1 MILSREFYSRDTVE
15 VAKSLLGKM
24 LVRVIDGN
32 ILSGMIV
39 ETEAYTR
46 DDPASHAYRGVT
58 ARNKVMFGDVGHA
71 YVYFIYGNHYCLN
84 VVAKSKDMEAG
95 AVLIRAVEP
104 IQGIEFMMRNRGR
117 SARISIEMLT
127 NGPGKLTKAL
137 SIDSRHNGLDL
148 TVGGE
153 LYIEEGLSI
162 KDRDIVATGRI
173 GISEGIDR
181 PWRFII
187 RDNRFVSTR
196 KGLLAVG

>member
-153 LYIEEGLSI
+153 LYIEEGQSI

-181 PWRFII
+181 LWRFII

>member
-15 VAKSLLGKM
+15 VAKSLLGKI

-46 DDPASHAYRGVT
+46 DDPASHAYRGIT
-58 ARNKVMFGDVGHA
+58 ARNKVMFEDVGYA

-104 IQGIEFMMRNRGR
+104 IQGIEFMIRNRVR
-117 SARISIEMLT
+117 SARIRIEMLT

-153 LYIEEGLSI
+153 LYIEEGRSI
-162 KDRDIVATGRI
+162 SDRDVVATRRI
-173 GISEGIDR
+173 GISEGIDK
-181 PWRFII
+181 PWRFIM

-196 KGLLAVG
+196 KGY